1 MFLLTSV
8 FVVVVY
14 KTFSSLGLFYYL
26 KQFYGI
32 RIHVACAD
40 PCTDEEVEDHIAQM
54 THPRP
59 SSIKLGNQGS
69 QPRDQEVFLRQKD
82 QIFRTFKESQGHSPR
97 IR

>member
-40 PCTDEEVEDHIAQM
+40 PCTDEEVED
-54 THPRP
+54 P
-59 SSIKLGNQGS
+59 SMRKFAFPPHLH
-69 QPRDQEVFLRQKD
+69 F
-82 QIFRTFKESQGHSPR
+82 
-97 IR
+97 